1 MKFIT
6 SSTEF
11 FELHNNPKLIKL
23 RESIL
28 AVPIDNWKYI
38 NTLKFNQLG
47 KFLNKRP
54 GP

>member
-38 NTLKFNQLG
+38 MVDLYDLKSSKLSG
-47 KFLNKRP
+47 SAL
-54 GP
+54 